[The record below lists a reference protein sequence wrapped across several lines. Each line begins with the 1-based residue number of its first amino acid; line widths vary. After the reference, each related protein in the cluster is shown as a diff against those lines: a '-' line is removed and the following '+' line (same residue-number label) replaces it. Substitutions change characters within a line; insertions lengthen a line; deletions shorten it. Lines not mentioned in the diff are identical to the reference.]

1 MKFKYIYRRGGPSY
15 KKLNTV
21 DVYAYEKETTEF
33 NHRYSAYGG
42 LQIDQDELVI
52 ETPEQAEFL
61 KLLRLKARVLG
72 Q

>member
-1 MKFKYIYRRGGPSY
+1 MKFKYIYRRGGPTY

-33 NHRYSAYGG
+33 NHRYIAYGG
-42 LQIDQDELVI
+42 LQIDDDELVI
-52 ETPEQAEFL
+52 KTPEQAEFL
-61 KLLRLKARVLG
+61 KILYLKARVLG